1 MSDLHTLS
9 DAWPQ
14 LSGAAKFGLLAWTAV
29 AVLAARGLLG
39 RLNAPTWVRGIGLV
53 LSLPVCGLAA
63 WWLRGTFGDLA
74 LLSLAALAV
83 AVWRALARPSP
94 TMSLG
99 MSQRPKH
106 STLTFTVAATVALL
120 GWLLYANLLGLG
132 AVDLYAWGDVDEPQA
147 RQALL
152 NTVGHANLWALVLD
166 PFAVLAATSVA
177 LRGGLAAR
185 RQRG

>member
-1 MSDLHTLS
+1 MSDFSSLGA
-9 DAWPQ
+9 AWPH
-14 LSGAAKFGLLAWTAV
+14 LNGAAQFSLLAWTAV
-29 AVLAARGLLG
+29 ALLVVHGLLG
-39 RLNAPTWVRGIGLV
+39 RLNVTAWARGIALA
-53 LSLPVCGLAA
+53 LSLPLCVLAA

-83 AVWRALARPSP
+83 AVWRALARPTSA
-94 TMSLG
+94 MSLG
-99 MSQRPKH
+99 MSQRPKR
-106 STLTFTVAATVALL
+106 STLTIVLAAMVALL
-120 GWLLYANLLGLG
+120 GWVLYANLLGLG

-166 PFAVLAATSVA
+166 PFAVLAATSMA
-177 LRGGLAAR
+177 LRGGLAAH